1 MYLPTQW
8 AFCAIS
14 RTRRSWSLESLI
26 YNRGQYGIIKSIP
39 ASDVFT
45 TSILSS
51 LLHSSQNS
59 CKAWKSLI
67 ILKVLHWKK
76 KITRILWQFTTIV
89 ERIEKG
95 LDVFTSNVMN
105 GMNSCSECYEAEWLR
120 FHLISCVLKRLLAF
134 IKCFHFWHERIFA
147 IGEQMCVCTP
157 PNLLL
162 FQFDRSVT

>member
-1 MYLPTQW
+1 MLYLPTQW

-76 KITRILWQFTTIV
+76 KLQGFYDNLLPLWK
-89 ERIEKG
+89 ELKKG
-95 LDVFTSNVMN
+95 LTFSLLMLWMVWIAAVSAMKPSGCVSISYPVFWK
-105 GMNSCSECYEAEWLR
+105 GFWL
-120 FHLISCVLKRLLAF
+120 S
-134 IKCFHFWHERIFA
+134 
-147 IGEQMCVCTP
+147 
-157 PNLLL
+157 
-162 FQFDRSVT
+162 